1 MRADHR
7 RVEAAAASG
16 RAARVGAP
24 VRRRNTALEIAAVG
38 LGALLFLSLAL
49 AKMERDLVNLVLALL
64 LR

>member
-1 MRADHR
+1 
-7 RVEAAAASG
+7 
-16 RAARVGAP
+16 